1 MRNNYNMCNNN
12 NNNNKNNNKNSKQIH
27 REYLEANTEGIPKIV
42 SSPNTT
48 YTCNNFA
55 LNF

>member
-1 MRNNYNMCNNN
+1 MRNNYNMCNN